1 MININIFD
9 DVKYVIE
16 YSQEIENPR
25 TDLLEKDF
33 YEVKSKF
40 IEMFGGLTY
49 TYPEKVTFK
58 LSEEDKQ
65 ERYKSFLNYVSENYR
80 DRDLYAF
87 IKHCGEK
94 NFYKNIVEEAYRN
107 KVPKGM
113 KVIKAFKRFNL
124 TDKELRELQDAA
136 SVIIQE
142 NKVSGYL
149 TISVHPLDFL
159 SMSVNNSGWHSC
171 MALDGEYRRGILSY
185 MMDSST
191 AIVYLSSGQEEEL
204 VGFGDVKWNSKKW
217 RMLLHFSTDMNAILF
232 GRQYPFESTSAEN
245 LVIDKIIKNFI
256 EVEKTD
262 ITNHFNLYRKIIDVG
277 DHYNDIK
284 YSSTYKDIV
293 SVNLKEDSCF
303 YIGAIVPC
311 MRCGEYEDE
320 NQCEYNLKFT
330 MMCDECEL
338 EYGENLD
345 DSIRVCEVCGC
356 KYNGNYEEEFLDGD
370 GVTWDLCPTCME
382 EEVRYCDNCEYYYL
396 KGDMHDDNIC
406 NGCHEFLE
414 EEEEEYGERFIS

>member
-1 MININIFD
+1 MNIFD

-25 TDLLEKDF
+25 TDLLEEDF
-33 YEVKSKF
+33 YEAKSKF

-49 TYPEKVTFK
+49 TYPEKVTFE
-58 LSEEDKQ
+58 LSEKVKK
-65 ERYKSFLNYVSENYR
+65 ERYKSFLSYVAENYR
-80 DRDLYAF
+80 DRDLYSF

-94 NFYKNIVEEAYRN
+94 NFYENIVEEAYQN

-136 SVIIQE
+136 SMIIQE

-159 SMSVNNSGWHSC
+159 SMSVNNCGWHSC

-191 AIVYLSSGQEEEL
+191 AIVYLSSGQKEEL
-204 VGFGDVKWNSKKW
+204 PGFGDIKWNSKKW
-217 RMLLHFSTDMNAILF
+217 RMLLHFSNDMNAILF

-262 ITNHFNLYRKIIDVG
+262 IVYHSNLYGKITDVG
-277 DHYNDIK
+277 DHYNDVR
-284 YSSTYKDIV
+284 YSSTYKNIV
-293 SVNLKEDSCF
+293 SINLEQGSHF
-303 YIGAIVPC
+303 HIGATVPC
-311 MRCGEYEDE
+311 MRCGEYETED
-320 NQCEYNLKFT
+320 QCEYNLKFT
-330 MMCDECEL
+330 TMCDECEL

-370 GVTWDLCPTCME
+370 GIAWNLCSTCME
-382 EEVRYCDNCEYYYL
+382 EEVSFCDNCGYYFL
-396 KGDMHDDNIC
+396 KRDMHDDNIC
-406 NGCHEFLE
+406 NACYEYLE
-414 EEEEEYGERFIS
+414 EEEEEYGERFVS

>member
-1 MININIFD
+1 MNIFD
-9 DVKYVIE
+9 DVKYIIE

-25 TDLLEKDF
+25 TDLLEEDF
-33 YEVKSKF
+33 CEAKSKF
-40 IEMFGGLTY
+40 IEMFDGLTY
-49 TYPEKVTFK
+49 TYPEKVTFE
-58 LSEEDKQ
+58 LSEEEKQ
-65 ERYKSFLNYVSENYR
+65 KRYKSFLNYVAENYN
-80 DRDLYAF
+80 DRDLYSF

-107 KVPKGM
+107 KVPRGM

-136 SVIIQE
+136 SMIIQE

-159 SMSVNNSGWHSC
+159 SMSVNNCGWHSC

-191 AIVYLSSGQEEEL
+191 AIVYLSNSHEEEL
-204 VGFGDVKWNSKKW
+204 AGFGDIKWNSKKW

-293 SVNLKEDSCF
+293 SINLEEDSRF
-303 YIGAIVPC
+303 YIGTTVPC

-320 NQCEYNLKFT
+320 SQCEYNLKFT

-345 DSIRVCEVCGC
+345 DSIFTCEVCGQ
-356 KYNGNYEEEFLDGD
+356 KYNANYGEDFTNGD
-370 GVTWDLCPTCME
+370 GVSWRICPTCME
-382 EEVRYCDNCEYYYL
+382 EEVRYCDNCGYYYL
-396 KGDMHDDNIC
+396 KEDMHDDNIC
-406 NGCHEFLE
+406 DACYEYLE
-414 EEEEEYGERFIS
+414 EEEEKYGERFVS

>member
-1 MININIFD
+1 MNIFD

-25 TDLLEKDF
+25 TDLLEEDF
-33 YEVKSKF
+33 YEAKSKF

-49 TYPEKVTFK
+49 TYPEKVTFE
-58 LSEEDKQ
+58 LSEEVKQ

-80 DRDLYAF
+80 DRDLYSF

-94 NFYKNIVEEAYRN
+94 NFYKNIVEEAYKD

-124 TDKELRELQDAA
+124 TDKELRELQDTA
-136 SVIIQE
+136 SMIIQE

-159 SMSVNNSGWHSC
+159 SMSVNNCGWHSC

-204 VGFGDVKWNSKKW
+204 AGFGDIKWNSKKW
-217 RMLLHFSTDMNAILF
+217 RMLLHFSTDMSAILF

-262 ITNHFNLYRKIIDVG
+262 IVNHSNLYGKITDVG
-277 DHYNDIK
+277 DHYNDVR
-284 YSSTYKDIV
+284 YSSVYKNIV
-293 SVNLKEDSCF
+293 SINLEKGSHF
-303 YIGAIVPC
+303 HIGATVPC

-320 NQCEYNLKFT
+320 GQCEYNLKFT

-345 DSIRVCEVCGC
+345 NNIRVCEVCGC

-370 GVTWDLCPTCME
+370 GIAWNLCSTCME
-382 EEVRYCDNCEYYYL
+382 EEVSFCDNCGYYYL
-396 KGDMHDDNIC
+396 KRDMHDDNIC
-406 NGCHEFLE
+406 NVCYEYLE
-414 EEEEEYGERFIS
+414 EEEEEYGERFVS